1 MGKSAG
7 AIDHLHRAVSLGWAE
22 CDTLTGAMLDSLR
35 GDTEFEII
43 VEEVEKRTKES

>member
-1 MGKSAG
+1 MGECAG
-7 AIDHLHRAVSLGWAE
+7 AIDHLHSAVSLGWAE
-22 CDTLTGAMLDSLR
+22 CEILTGATLDSLR